1 MIQLFSVQE
10 KEDLVGSVQ
19 SIRQKILWKKG
30 KKHAHLI
37 KRRKMGHISTT
48 ASLDD
53 YEMIISQLVHG
64 NNVLYLYEFGEKH
77 FYAVR
82 GFFESKEWLVIFGSG
97 GLMETAFP
105 PDDMDDYLYRR
116 GFVLIGPLEEILTW
130 T

>member
-19 SIRQKILWKKG
+19 SIRQRILWKKG
-30 KKHAHLI
+30 KDHAHLI
-37 KRRKMGHISTT
+37 KRRKMGHISKT

-53 YEMIISQLVHG
+53 YEMIISQLVRG
-64 NNVLYLYEFGEKH
+64 NNILYVYEFSGKY

-82 GFFESKEWLVIFGSG
+82 GFWEDKEWLVIFGSG

-105 PDDMDDYLYRR
+105 PDDMDDYLSRR
-116 GFVLIGPLEEILTW
+116 GFVLIAPLEEVLTW
-130 T
+130 I